1 LDEAIPMIE
10 AKIALEANKNIN
22 VFAYAGEE
30 IQILN

>member
-1 LDEAIPMIE
+1 MIE
-10 AKIALEANKNIN
+10 AKITLEANKNIN

>member
-1 LDEAIPMIE
+1 MIE

-22 VFAYAGEE
+22 AFAYEGDE

>member
-22 VFAYAGEE
+22 AFAYEGDE